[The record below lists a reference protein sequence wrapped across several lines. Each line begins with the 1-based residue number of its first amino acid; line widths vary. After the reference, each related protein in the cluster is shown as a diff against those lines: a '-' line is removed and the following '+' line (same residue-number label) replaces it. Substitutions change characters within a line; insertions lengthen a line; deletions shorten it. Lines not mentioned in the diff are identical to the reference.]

1 MANPNGDS
9 FNVDFAAHEWSHQFG
24 HGHTFSGVGG
34 SCDGNFM
41 VRGARRL
48 SRTPFE
54 MCCHAVLTGAQ
65 MLVRLSERLSAVHAG
80 QRSR

>member
-41 VRGARRL
+41 VRRARRL
-48 SRTPFE
+48 SRPPFE